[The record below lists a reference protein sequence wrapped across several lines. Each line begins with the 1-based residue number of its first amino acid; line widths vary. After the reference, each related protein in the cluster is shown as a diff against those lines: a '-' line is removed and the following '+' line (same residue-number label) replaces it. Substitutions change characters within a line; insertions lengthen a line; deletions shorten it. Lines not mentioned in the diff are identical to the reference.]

1 MVGYSRAAAPVASIG
16 TSFYFARSAKKD
28 TVEPA
33 LTVVLSTEVLP
44 RGWAGPRRAARDR
57 TLKPTST
64 RSGAPDPL
72 SASRREREERGGA
85 SAAGKRDRRALSGA
99 PSRARA
105 NFSSR
110 DSRARSSF
118 SAGVC
123 LFPSALWW
131 TPVFLLAAVHARA
144 PARRARAANEADGG
158 GGGESRW
165 RDQPAATMRRRR
177 VSAPCINTS
186 INTTAAASTGS
197 SMDHQ

>member
-1 MVGYSRAAAPVASIG
+1 MQ
-16 TSFYFARSAKKD
+16 FARSAKKD
-28 TVEPA
+28 TFEPA
-33 LTVVLSTEVLP
+33 LTVVLSTEVLAM
-44 RGWAGPRRAARDR
+44 GWAGPRRAARDS

-85 SAAGKRDRRALSGA
+85 SAAGKRDRRVLSGA

-123 LFPSALWW
+123 LFPSALW
-131 TPVFLLAAVHARA
+131 TPVFHLAAVHARA

-177 VSAPCINTS
+177 VSSCINTC
-186 INTTAAASTGS
+186 INTTAASSTGS
-197 SMDHQ
+197 SVDRQ